1 MRIALFAE
9 TYLPN
14 VSGVVTHVH
23 ALRVGLEHLGHEVL
37 VVCGDNSYGRHLL
50 KDNVLYCPGFVSQ
63 KFYGYTLSTPWS
75 IERAKYLTDFNPDIV
90 HLHTEF
96 GIGMFG
102 MHWAISHELPL
113 VYTLHTMYDDYVY
126 YVAPRPFIPAARSL
140 SHKFFA
146 RYIKAAD
153 AITGPSQK
161 CQDYVDALGLQRHVH
176 IIPNPV
182 ELDKFD
188 PAQID
193 PAAVEAVRQRLNLP
207 ADCDYVLFVGR
218 LGKEKSADDLIRC
231 WAEAVQPEDK
241 LKLLIVGEGPVRAE
255 LQQLAESLGAED
267 RVLLPGK
274 VEHDDIPPYLALGS
288 LYATASLSDTNS
300 ISMLEGMACGL
311 PVLQKYDPINAD
323 QITEGVNGFMFRD
336 SAELRQKLMAWK
348 GLSPELK
355 AAFSQSTRQSV
366 ANHSYEALASR
377 LLEVYAEAAQVQKLT
392 PRRSMPLKLT
402 RQLKSSMQ
410 NTMQTTKK
418 TMQNTMGRI
427 YKRPKHKD

>member
-23 ALRVGLEHLGHEVL
+23 ALRVGLERLGHEVL

-50 KDNVLYCPGFVSQ
+50 KDNVLYCPGFVSE

-75 IERAKYLTDFNPDIV
+75 KQRAKYISDFAPDII

-102 MHWAISHELPL
+102 MHWALAHNLPL

-126 YVAPRPFIPAARSL
+126 YVAPHPFIPAARSL

-161 CQDYVDALGLQRHVH
+161 CQDYVDALGLKRHVH

-188 PAQID
+188 PANID
-193 PAAVEAVRQRLNLP
+193 PAAIQAVRTQNNLP
-207 ADCDYVLFVGR
+207 EDCQYVLFVGR
-218 LGKEKSADDLIRC
+218 LGREKSADDLIKC
-231 WAEAVQPEDK
+231 WAAAVQPEDK

-255 LQQLAESLGAED
+255 LQQLTTDLGADD
-267 RVLLPGK
+267 RIILPGK

-311 PVLQKYDPINAD
+311 PVLQKDDPINAD
-323 QITEGVNGFMFRD
+323 QVQEGVNGFVFRNA
-336 SAELRQKLMAWK
+336 AELKQKLAAWQA
-348 GLSPELK
+348 LSPAEK
-355 AAFSQSTRQSV
+355 AALSASTRQSV
-366 ANHSYEALASR
+366 ADQGYETLAKR
-377 LLEVYAEAAQVQKLT
+377 LLAVYAEAINVQKQS
-392 PRRSMPLKLT
+392 PHNGMRLKIT
-402 RQLKSSMQ
+402 RQLKTAK
-410 NTMQTTKK
+410 NA
-418 TMQNTMGRI
+418 MGRF
-427 YKRPKHKD
+427 YKFPNLFNQRKD

>member
-23 ALRVGLEHLGHEVL
+23 ALRVGLEHLGHQVL

-50 KDNVLYCPGFVSQ
+50 KDNVLYCPGYVSQ
-63 KFYGYTLSTPWS
+63 KFYDYTLSGPWS
-75 IERAKYLTDFNPDIV
+75 LERVKYLNDFKPDIV

-102 MHWAISHELPL
+102 MYWAQGHDVPL
-113 VYTLHTMYDDYVY
+113 VYTLHTMYDDYIY

-161 CQDYVDALGLQRHVH
+161 CQDYVDALNLQRNVR

-188 PAQID
+188 PANIN
-193 PAAVEAVRQRLNLP
+193 AADVEAVRQRLGLA

-231 WAEAVQPEDK
+231 WAAAVQPEDK
-241 LKLLIVGEGPVRAE
+241 LKLLIIGEGPVRAE
-255 LQQLAESLGAED
+255 LQQLTTSLNADD
-267 RVLLPGK
+267 RILLPGK
-274 VEHDDIPPYLALGS
+274 VEHADIPPYLALGS

-323 QITEGVNGFMFRD
+323 QIIEGVNGIVFRD
-336 SAELRQKLMAWK
+336 ADELRQKLKAWQA
-348 GLSPELK
+348 LTPELK
-355 AAFSQSTRQSV
+355 AAFSESTRQSV
-366 ANHSYEALASR
+366 ANHSYEALANN
-377 LLEVYAEAAQVQKLT
+377 LLEVYAEAVEVHKLT
-392 PRRSMPLKLT
+392 PHRSLPLKLT
-402 RQLKSSMQ
+402 RQLKSAAA
-410 NTMQTTKK
+410 
-418 TMQNTMGRI
+418 RI
-427 YKRPKHKD
+427 YKRPKIFDKRKD

>member
-23 ALRVGLEHLGHEVL
+23 ALRVGLERLGHEVL
-37 VVCGDNSYGRHLL
+37 VVCGDNSFGGHLL
-50 KDNVLYCPGFVSQ
+50 KDGVLYCPGYVSE

-75 IERAKYLTDFNPDIV
+75 KQRAKYLSEFAPDII

-102 MHWAISHELPL
+102 MHWALAHNLPL

-161 CQDYVDALGLQRHVH
+161 CQDYVDALGLKRHVH

-188 PAQID
+188 PAAIE
-193 PAAVEAVRQRLNLP
+193 AEKIKAVRERLNLP
-207 ADCDYVLFVGR
+207 ADCQYVLFVGR
-218 LGKEKSADDLIRC
+218 LGKEKSADELIKC
-231 WAEAVQPEDK
+231 WAEAVSPEDK
-241 LKLLIVGEGPVRAE
+241 LKLLIVGEGPVREE
-255 LQQLAESLGAED
+255 LQRLTKELNADD
-267 RVLLPGK
+267 RVILPGK

-323 QITEGVNGFMFRD
+323 QIKEGVNGFVFRD
-336 SAELRQKLMAWK
+336 AAELQQKLALWQAM
-348 GLSPELK
+348 SPADK
-355 AAFSQSTRQSV
+355 AALSAATRQSV
-366 ANHSYEALASR
+366 ADQGYETLAKN
-377 LLEVYAEAAQVQKLT
+377 LLAVYDEAIATQKLS
-392 PRRSMPLKLT
+392 PHQGIRLKLS
-402 RQLKSSMQ
+402 RQLKTAK
-410 NTMQTTKK
+410 NAV
-418 TMQNTMGRI
+418 GRI
-427 YKRPKHKD
+427 YKFPNIFNQRKD